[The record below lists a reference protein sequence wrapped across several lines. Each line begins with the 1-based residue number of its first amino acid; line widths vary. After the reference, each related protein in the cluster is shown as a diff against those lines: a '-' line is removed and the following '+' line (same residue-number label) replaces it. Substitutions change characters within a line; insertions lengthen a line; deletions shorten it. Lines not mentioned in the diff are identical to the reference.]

1 MAEPAKRVHSAVK
14 IKDAVKKDG
23 TLISVMVQIT
33 DPQELA
39 IYKKFL
45 ESEPAFQSC
54 PHCGHSN
61 TVGDDDLVLRIDSP
75 LANKIGLQI
84 ATPIMHCDHCGE
96 RVELSMLDYSAFPS
110 VVAFINQ
117 LQARY
122 QQLKK
127 ERNGTNG

>member
-1 MAEPAKRVHSAVK
+1 MAEPAKRVETAVK

-33 DPQELA
+33 DPQELT

-45 ESEPAFQSC
+45 ESEPAFHSC

-96 RVELSMLDYSAFPS
+96 SVDLSMLDYSAFPS
-110 VVAFINQ
+110 VVAFIKQ
-117 LQARY
+117 LQTRY
-122 QQLKK
+122 QQMKREK
-127 ERNGTNG
+127 NNG